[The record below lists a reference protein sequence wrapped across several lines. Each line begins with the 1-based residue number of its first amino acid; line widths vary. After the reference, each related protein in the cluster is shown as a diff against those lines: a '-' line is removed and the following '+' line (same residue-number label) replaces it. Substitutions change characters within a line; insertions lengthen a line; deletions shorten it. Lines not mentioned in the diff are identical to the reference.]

1 MSQKDEKENKAEKK
15 ENNKADET
23 IMYKPI
29 KSPKQKKPKEKKQ
42 KGEKKKHPKLKM
54 FFKVLLVM
62 IILSVVIIGGI
73 LAAIVY
79 RCIWGDW
86 AIEEEKLT
94 IKYQNSVMYD
104 KDGNVVAVLTGDE
117 NREIIS
123 KDEMSGYLPKAF
135 ISIED
140 ERFEDHN
147 GVDWKRTLGAFMTFA
162 THSGESSF
170 GGSTITQQV
179 IKNVT
184 DERENSAFEGALRK
198 IKEIVR
204 AYQLESMLS
213 KDQILELYLNLIPLG
228 GGANN
233 IYGVQ
238 MASKYYFNKDAKDVT
253 VAEAAYI
260 AGITSAPNRYNPFGE
275 TDKSETINNKI
286 KTVLKK
292 MYELGKINEEEYNSG
307 LAEVE
312 NGMPFSKG
320 EVSQNNKLSYYLE
333 AAKNQIIEDLME
345 EKKLSRKEAELQL
358 FGNGYQIYTAY
369 DQKIQA
375 DVDAQFV
382 DNMSRWSKTIKVT
395 RTNEETG
402 EKYTEEVQRQGAMA
416 IIDNTTGY
424 VVAGAGG
431 LGEKTAVNGTNRMVL
446 KGHSPGSCMKPIGVI
461 APSLEEGLITAGTTV
476 DDIPRTFGKYAPK
489 NWYSGYRGYMN
500 IREMLASSTNI
511 PEVAL
516 LQQLTVPKALSYLD
530 KMGVDVSA
538 ENDVGLSLALGGMTN
553 GITPVELAVAYET
566 IANGGVYKEPKYYSK
581 VTNAAGETIL
591 EAKQEETRVL
601 SEQNAWIMQELLSV
615 PIYNGETGGGNAR
628 ISGQEVRGKT
638 GTTNSN
644 SSAWFC
650 GFTKHY
656 TASVWMGFDR
666 EADGNKGGNTNST
679 QCAIL
684 WQAVM
689 SKAHNGLEKKSWD
702 KPGGITTAAICK
714 TSGLLATEDCRHD
727 PEGNKAYSEY
737 FVTGTVPKDY
747 CDIHVK
753 VTVCKKT
760 NLLASENC
768 TEKEERVFITRK
780 NTDES
785 KWKSAADAK
794 YMAPTKTCDTC
805 KAKPKE
811 PEPDTNTVT
820 PGGNTVTPGGNT
832 VTGGSAAAG
841 GNTAKPNTNTAG
853 NGQTKPNTSGTGTG
867 SNAGTGGATKP
878 SGTGA
883 QTGTGTGTK
892 PKTN

>member
-1 MSQKDEKENKAEKK
+1 MSQKDEKEKKAEIK
-15 ENNKADET
+15 EDKKADDT

-62 IILSVVIIGGI
+62 IILSVVIVGGI
-73 LAAIVY
+73 LGAIVY

-86 AIEEEKLT
+86 AIDEKELT
-94 IKYQNSVMYD
+94 IKYENSTMYD
-104 KDGNVVAVLTGDE
+104 KDGNAVAVLTGDE

-123 KDEMSGYLPKAF
+123 KEEMSEYLPKAF

-140 ERFEDHN
+140 ERFEEHN

-179 IKNVT
+179 VKNVT
-184 DERENSAFEGALRK
+184 GEDDNSALEGALRK

-204 AYQLESMLS
+204 AYEVENMLS
-213 KDQILELYLNLIPLG
+213 KDQILELYLNLISLG

-238 MASKYYFNKDAKDVT
+238 MASIYYFNKNAKDVT

-275 TDKSETINNKI
+275 IDRTETINDKV
-286 KTVLKK
+286 KTVLRK
-292 MYELGKINEEEYNSG
+292 MYELGKISEEEYNSG
-307 LAEVE
+307 LSEVE
-312 NGMPFSKG
+312 EGLKFQKG

-333 AAKNQIIEDLME
+333 AARNQILEDLME
-345 EKKLSRKEAELQL
+345 ENKWSLDEAKLHLY
-358 FGNGYQIYTAY
+358 GDGYQIYTAY
-369 DQKIQA
+369 DPKIQA
-375 DVDAQFV
+375 EVDAQFV
-382 DNMSRWSKTIKVT
+382 GNMSRWSRTIKVT

-416 IIDNTTGY
+416 IIDNATGY

-431 LGEKTAVNGTNRMVL
+431 LGEKTEAYGINRMVL
-446 KGHSPGSCMKPIGVI
+446 KGHSPGSCMKPIGVL
-461 APSLEEGLITAGTTV
+461 APSLEEGLITAGSVV
-476 DDIPRTFGKYAPK
+476 DDIPTTFGKYKPN
-489 NWYSGYRGYMN
+489 NWYGGYRGFMN
-500 IREMLASSTNI
+500 IRELLASSSNV
-511 PEVAL
+511 PEVIL

-530 KMGVDVSA
+530 KMGVDVTA

-553 GITPVELAVAYET
+553 GITPVELATAYET
-566 IANGGVYKEPKYYSK
+566 IANGGIYKEPKYYSK
-581 VTNAAGETIL
+581 ITNAAGETIL
-591 EAKQEETRVL
+591 EAKQEETRVF

-650 GFTKHY
+650 GFTGHY
-656 TASVWMGFDR
+656 TASVWLGFDR
-666 EADGNKGGNTNST
+666 ESDGNNNTNANST

-689 SKAHNGLEKKSWD
+689 SKAHSGLENKSWN
-702 KPGGITTAAICK
+702 KPSGITTATICK
-714 TSGLLATEDCRHD
+714 TSGLLATEECRHD
-727 PEGNKAYSEY
+727 PEGNKAYTEY

-747 CDIHVK
+747 CSTHVK

-780 NTDES
+780 NVDES

-811 PEPDTNTVT
+811 PEPNTNTINTNTVNT
-820 PGGNTVTPGGNT
+820 NTVKPGGNTTNGNT
-832 VTGGSAAAG
+832 VSG
-841 GNTAKPNTNTAG
+841 GNTAKPNTSTGGNTQANQG
-853 NGQTKPNTSGTGTG
+853 TTTKPTTPTNPTGTSGATTQ
-867 SNAGTGGATKP
+867 TKP
-878 SGTGA
+878 SGTG
-883 QTGTGTGTK
+883 TTT